1 MRLKLFFQVLGLEL
15 RKQMSYRADFW
26 VNAIVSFLAS
36 MAVMYFLWESIFAN
50 LDTNETIG
58 GYTLQGMILYYVLV
72 ILIGKLVRG
81 AQMMEGIST
90 DIYTGGLTRYQ
101 VYPTSYLAYKYAEH
115 LGGLLPALVQ
125 ITLFGG
131 AVPFFFDIPE
141 TVHFSLLN
149 ILLAVL
155 VILLANLLYFMMT
168 LPLQLVAFWA
178 DNVWS
183 LLVMVH
189 FIAALLGGAM
199 LPLELFP
206 GWIRDILQYSP
217 FGYLYHFPVTVLT
230 GQVEPGKICFGLA
243 VMLFWVIILGSVGR
257 VIWHSGNK
265 QYTGVGI

>member
-36 MAVMYFLWESIFAN
+36 MGVMYFLWQSIFAN
-50 LDTNETIG
+50 MVDGATIG
-58 GYTLQGMILYYVLV
+58 GYSLEGMILYYVLV

-81 AQMMEGIST
+81 AQMMEGISS
-90 DIYTGGLTRYQ
+90 DIYNGGLTRYQ
-101 VYPTSYLAYKYAEH
+101 LYPTSYLAYKYAEH
-115 LGGLLPALVQ
+115 LGGLLPAVLQ
-125 ITLFGG
+125 IVFFGC
-131 AVPFFFDIPE
+131 AVPFFLEIPDSI
-141 TVHFSLLN
+141 HFSLVN
-149 ILLAVL
+149 IVL
-155 VILLANLLYFMMT
+155 SLFVILFANLLYFMMS

-189 FIAALLGGAM
+189 FIGALLGGAM

-206 GWIRDILQYSP
+206 GWIQDILQFSP
-217 FGYLYHFPVTVLT
+217 FVYLYHFPVSVLT
-230 GQVEPGKICFGLA
+230 GQAGVEEICFGLA
-243 VMLFWVIILGSVGR
+243 IMLFWVITLGGIGQVVWR
-257 VIWHSGNK
+257 SGNK